1 MIVQVLEAALRGPR
15 FNRRVALGSLAGMA
29 AGQAEAQDP
38 AEVRHHGVLIRT
50 PDLDAA
56 LAFYA
61 DGLGF
66 AIAEL
71 APRRGWA
78 RLAANMP
85 VYLEAE
91 RAGRLHPSDV
101 ANSEITF
108 QSNDLDASI
117 AVLRGAGARLT
128 TTEPYA
134 TAVGRSVRF
143 RDHAGVIHHMMQ
155 SARPMPLFAEPRIYN
170 CGFDVPAAAIAP
182 TRSLLEG
189 ALGFVAMTE
198 RYFPPSV
205 PYLEADRS
213 FAFMLHHHQDFE
225 PDLRAR
231 EAPNRNDLGVSLV
244 FTSTDLGATA
254 RAAIAG
260 GATVL
265 GPSARAFALGRRM
278 SFTAPGGAPFEIW
291 SWT

>member
-1 MIVQVLEAALRGPR
+1 MSKPMIS
-15 FNRRVALGSLAGMA
+15 RRATLAGLASIA
-29 AGQAEAQDP
+29 AGAANAQEAVQ
-38 AEVRHHGVLIRT
+38 VRHHGVLIRT

-66 AIAEL
+66 AIADL
-71 APRRGWA
+71 DPRRGWA
-78 RLAANMP
+78 RLASNMP
-85 VYLEAE
+85 IYLEAV
-91 RAGRLHPSDV
+91 GDTRLHPENV

-117 AVLRGAGARLT
+117 DVLRSARARLT

-134 TAVGRSVRF
+134 TAVGRSIRF
-143 RDHAGVIHHMMQ
+143 ADHAGVVHHMMQ
-155 SARPMPLFAEPRIYN
+155 SAHAAPLFTEPRIYN
-170 CGFDVPAAAIAP
+170 CGFDVTAEAIAP

-189 ALGFVAMTE
+189 TLGFVAMTE

-225 PDLRAR
+225 PDLRPR
-231 EAPNRNDLGVSLV
+231 EAPGRDDLGVALV
-244 FTSTDLGATA
+244 FTSTALRATA
-254 RAAIAG
+254 RAAVTG
-260 GATVL
+260 GATL
-265 GPSARAFALGRRM
+265 LDRNARAFSLGRRM
-278 SFTAPGGAPFEIW
+278 SFATPGGAPFEIW
-291 SWT
+291 SWR

>member
-1 MIVQVLEAALRGPR
+1 MRKPVINRRAALGG
-15 FNRRVALGSLAGMA
+15 LGLTIAGA
-29 AGQAEAQDP
+29 AHAQEAVQ
-38 AEVRHHGVLIRT
+38 VRHHGVIIRT

-56 LAFYA
+56 MAFYA

-66 AIAEL
+66 AL
-71 APRRGWA
+71 ADFEPRRGWA

-85 VYLEAE
+85 IYLEAV
-91 RAGRLHPSDV
+91 GGTRLHPEDV

-117 AVLRGAGARLT
+117 GVLRSAGARLT

-134 TAVGRSVRF
+134 TAVGRSIRF
-143 RDHAGVIHHMMQ
+143 ADHAGVVHHMMH
-155 SARPMPLFAEPRIYN
+155 SARPTPLFAEARVCN

-189 ALGFVAMTE
+189 ALGFVPMTE

-205 PYLEADRS
+205 PYLEADRY
-213 FAFMLHHHQDFE
+213 FAFMLHHYQEGE
-225 PDLRAR
+225 PDLRPR
-231 EAPNRNDLGVSLV
+231 EIPGRDDLGTALV
-244 FTSTDLGATA
+244 FTSTDLRATA
-254 RAAIAG
+254 RAAIDG
-260 GATVL
+260 GATAL
-265 GPSARAFALGRRM
+265 DRGARGFALGRRM
-278 SFTAPGGAPFEIW
+278 SFVTPGGAPFEIW